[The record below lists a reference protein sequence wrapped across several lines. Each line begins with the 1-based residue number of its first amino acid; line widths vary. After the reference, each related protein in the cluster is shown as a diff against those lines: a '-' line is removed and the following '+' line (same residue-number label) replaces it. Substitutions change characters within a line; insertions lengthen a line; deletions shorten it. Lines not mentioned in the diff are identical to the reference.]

1 MAMIR
6 PNYFVSDYL
15 EALKEYN
22 KDLKA
27 LEDDNQKE
35 ARYNA
40 ALAEADRIAGDVQKD
55 IAKWSVLKPDQRH
68 SDANLLSAEYG
79 VLSIEELTALVTKH
93 RENYTMLRIL
103 SVYAVA
109 HYGENHGIHFIT
121 VDGKRTAYAQIHESA
136 LSMIERI
143 HKAPVDDSVL
153 NAWMLPADN
162 PGIYA
167 EIGGERYPDL

>member
-27 LEDDNQKE
+27 LEDDNQKK

-40 ALAEADRIAGDVQKD
+40 ALAEADRIAGDIQKD

-68 SDANLLSAEYG
+68 VDANLLSGEYG
-79 VLSIEELTALVTKH
+79 VLSVDELTALATKH

-103 SVYAVA
+103 
-109 HYGENHGIHFIT
+109 HFVT
-121 VDGKRTAYAQIHESA
+121 VDGKRTAYTQIHESA
-136 LSMIERI
+136 LAMIERI

-153 NAWMLPADN
+153 DAWMLPEDN

-167 EIGGERYPDL
+167 EIGGAIYPEL

>member
-1 MAMIR
+1 MIR
-6 PNYFVSDYL
+6 PNYFVSAYL
-15 EALKEYN
+15 EALNEYN
-22 KDLKA
+22 RDLKA
-27 LEDDNQKE
+27 LEDNDQKE